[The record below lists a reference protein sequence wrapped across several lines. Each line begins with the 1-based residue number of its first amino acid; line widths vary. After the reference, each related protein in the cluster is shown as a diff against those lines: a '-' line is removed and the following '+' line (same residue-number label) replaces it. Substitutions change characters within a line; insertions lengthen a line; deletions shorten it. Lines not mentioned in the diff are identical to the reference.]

1 MKCNIEISITQT
13 TIDKFTII
21 DFVLLIIHYTH
32 YNKIKDSTVSI

>member
-21 DFVLLIIHYTH
+21 DLVLLNNTLYTL
-32 YNKIKDSTVSI
+32 